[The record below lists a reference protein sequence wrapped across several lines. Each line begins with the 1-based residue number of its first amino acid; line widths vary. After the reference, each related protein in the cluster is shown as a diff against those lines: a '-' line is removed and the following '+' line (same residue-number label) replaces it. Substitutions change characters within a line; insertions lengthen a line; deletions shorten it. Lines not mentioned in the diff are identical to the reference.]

1 MENEYVTP
9 QTLTK
14 MYGITSTTLRNW
26 AESGKIKFIRPLG
39 GRRLYHKEDARQIF
53 RQTETQN
60 QDQNENTRKRILYAR
75 VSSAHQTED
84 LKRQIQFLQSKYP
97 TDTLIKDIGSGLNWK
112 RKGLETIL
120 EQIYQGNISEIVVAY
135 KDRLCRFGYE
145 LFEWICQ
152 KHDTKILVL
161 NPISETEDRTKE
173 LAEDLFSIVTVFVA
187 KNNGLRSSR
196 NRQIRHQSKEDQDAP
211 QPSTEDET

>member
-173 LAEDLFSIVTVFVA
+173 LVEDLFSIVTVFVA